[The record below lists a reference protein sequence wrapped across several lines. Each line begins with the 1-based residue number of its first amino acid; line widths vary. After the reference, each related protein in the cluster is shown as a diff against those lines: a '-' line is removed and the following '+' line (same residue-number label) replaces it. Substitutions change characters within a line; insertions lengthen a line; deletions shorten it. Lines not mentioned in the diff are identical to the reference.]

1 MGKKELRESV
11 GLLAVVLSL
20 VFVGLEMRQ
29 NTNMMQAQIRN
40 SMSENTME
48 YLGWS
53 ATSES
58 LANAI
63 SEARL
68 SGPEELSP
76 SQRWQIR
83 TWAGAQIREWE
94 NSFYQNKLGLFTEAE
109 FLARKTIWNQRLTK
123 DPTRAVYQDLW
134 SEFADTFAP
143 DFRAEID
150 QIIKEGSISD

>member
-68 SGPEELSP
+68 RRPEELSP

-83 TWAGAQIREWE
+83 KWAA
-94 NSFYQNKLGLFTEAE
+94 A
-109 FLARKTIWNQRLTK
+109 
-123 DPTRAVYQDLW
+123 
-134 SEFADTFAP
+134 
-143 DFRAEID
+143 
-150 QIIKEGSISD
+150 